1 MTDTTPP
8 QAPAQAPATGGMIRS
23 MLIIGSAQAV
33 NIVISIVRMKV
44 LAVLVGPAGVGIL
57 GIYNSLQSTAGSL
70 AGLGL
75 GNSGVRDIASSKGDA
90 AVLSRVRVVLFTAG
104 LVQGFIAMVLV
115 WLFRVQLAEWLFGD
129 ALRATETGLVGVAI
143 LFSLILAS
151 QTALLQ
157 GLRRI
162 GDLGRVTV
170 LGALGGTIAGLT
182 AVWLK
187 GEAGLIWF
195 LLVQPLAAVIIAAV
209 ITRKLPRPETR
220 RLTPSE
226 VFATWKP
233 MASLGVVFMLSGL
246 AGSATL
252 LLARSVIARD
262 LGIDAA
268 GLFSASWGVA
278 MIYVGFLLGAMGADF
293 YPRLTEVI
301 KDRAASTRLMNDQA
315 QLGLAIGGPILL
327 GLIGVAPWFMA
338 ILYSQEF
345 VPAAEMLQWQTV
357 GNVFKLAS
365 WPMGFAFVAAARS
378 RIFLFIELTWNAAFL
393 AFLWVGM
400 PLIGIEAAGIAF
412 LLAYMLYFILLHVLT
427 RRLFG
432 FRWDRLSLG
441 LIGVHA
447 VLAGLLLA
455 LSRLSP
461 LLAAGVAVALAAV
474 TAVVG
479 LRIVLVKIGPH
490 GRLSTR
496 LHTAFAKLHW
506 PIRSME

>member
-1 MTDTTPP
+1 
-8 QAPAQAPATGGMIRS
+8 
-23 MLIIGSAQAV
+23 MLVIGSAQAV
-33 NIVISIVRMKV
+33 NILISIVRMKV
-44 LAVLVGPAGVGIL
+44 LAVLVGPAGIGLL
-57 GIYNSLQSTAGSL
+57 GIYNSLQSTVGSV

-75 GNSGVRDIASSKGDA
+75 GNSGVRDIASNKGDA
-90 AVLSRVRVVLFTAG
+90 IVLSRVRTVLFAAS
-104 LVQGFIAMVLV
+104 LVQGTIAMVLV
-115 WLFRVQLAEWLFGD
+115 WLFRVRLAEWLFGD

-170 LGALGGTIAGLT
+170 LGALGGTIAGLA

-195 LLVQPLAAVIIAAV
+195 LLVQPLASVLVALV
-209 ITRKLPRPETR
+209 ITRKLPRPEGS
-220 RLTPSE
+220 RLSPAE
-226 VFATWKP
+226 VFITWKP
-233 MASLGVVFMLSGL
+233 MASLGAVFMLSGL
-246 AGSATL
+246 ATSATL

-262 LGIDAA
+262 LGLDAA

-278 MIYVGFLLGAMGADF
+278 MVYVGFLLGAMSADF

-301 KDRAASTRLMNDQA
+301 RDRAASTRLMNDQA
-315 QLGLAIGGPILL
+315 QLGLAIGGPVLL

-338 ILYSQEF
+338 ILYSREF
-345 VPAAEMLQWQTV
+345 IPAADMLQWQTL
-357 GNVFKLAS
+357 GNLFKLAS
-365 WPMGFAFVAAARS
+365 WPMSFAFVAAARS
-378 RIFLFIELTWNAAFL
+378 RIFLLIELTWNTVFL
-393 AFLWVGM
+393 GLLWIGL
-400 PLIGIEAAGIAF
+400 PLIGVEAAGVAF
-412 LLAYMLYFILLHVLT
+412 MIAYMLYFTLVYVLT
-427 RRLFG
+427 RQLFG

-447 VLAGLLLA
+447 GLAVLILVLSYLA
-455 LSRLSP
+455 P
-461 LLAAGVAVALAAV
+461 LLAAGVSVVLAVV

-479 LRIVLVKIGPH
+479 LRIVIMKIGPH

-496 LHTAFAKLHW
+496 FHAAFAKLGW
-506 PIRSME
+506 PIRSTL